1 MSQRDFI
8 IANGNQLLLKPGL
21 IGNAG
26 LLVYP
31 VNSIVLNYNFFCFF
45 WSRPQHVEVPGR
57 GSNPHHSSEDAGS
70 LIC

>member
-31 VNSIVLNYNFFCFF
+31 VNSIVLNYNFFLFF
-45 WSRPQHVEVPGR
+45 LVTPTACGSSR
-57 GSNPHHSSEDAGS
+57 AGIES
-70 LIC
+70 TS